1 MIPLKWRESL
11 VGIQRSHEV
20 RVLGQTNSCMQTKPV
35 TPFRYDRKYFVSWI
49 GFTLIE
55 LLVVIAI
62 IAILASMLLPAL
74 SKAKSKADRIKCLN
88 NLKQIGL
95 FMQLYTDDNNDVFP
109 GHRNTG
115 LNTDDANRSLTNW
128 WGTTIV
134 SYGNNASNLFRCP
147 AIKGRRF
154 DNGVKWEWKFDP
166 HKVGY
171 GYNGYFLGIHPYAG
185 DNLTVAGISFATK
198 PWFKRTAVISPA
210 QNLLIGDAMPKA
222 DGFWSSSLWWPTSC
236 MNEKASGSKGFEG
249 IEWIRHLKTGVVV
262 FNDGHSEARKD
273 QQINPPVDPG
283 SGQAKGL
290 INSEFW
296 DPLQRGKR

>member
-1 MIPLKWRESL
+1 MVKCSTSRP
-11 VGIQRSHEV
+11 
-20 RVLGQTNSCMQTKPV
+20 P
-35 TPFRYDRKYFVSWI
+35 PFQKHHWSRAA
-49 GFTLIE
+49 FTLIE

-95 FMQLYTDDNNDVFP
+95 FMQFYTDDNNDVFP

-115 LNTDDANRSLTNW
+115 LTTDDASRSLTNW

-147 AIKGRRF
+147 AIKGKRL
-154 DNGVKWEWKFDP
+154 DNGVKWQWKFDC
-166 HKVGY
+166 HLVGY
-171 GYNGYFLGIHPYAG
+171 GFNGYFLGIHPYSG
-185 DNLTVAGISFATK
+185 DNLTVAGVNFATK
-198 PWFKRTAVISPA
+198 PWFKRSAILSPA
-210 QNLLIGDAMPKA
+210 QNVDIGDAMPKS
-222 DGFWSSSLWWPTSC
+222 DLTWSSSLWWPTSC
-236 MNEKASGSKGFEG
+236 MDQKASGSKAFEG
-249 IEWIRHLKTGVVV
+249 IDSIRHLRTGVVV

-273 QQINPPVDPG
+273 AQINPPVDPA
-283 SGQAKGL
+283 SGGAKGL

-296 DPLQRGKR
+296 DPLQRAKPKL

>member
-1 MIPLKWRESL
+1 
-11 VGIQRSHEV
+11 
-20 RVLGQTNSCMQTKPV
+20 MQTKQLAR
-35 TPFRYDRKYFVSWI
+35 FGSDRKYFFPWL

-88 NLKQIGL
+88 NLKQIAL
-95 FMQLYTDDNNDVFP
+95 FMQLYTDDSNDVFP

-147 AIKGRRF
+147 AIKGRRL

-185 DNLTVAGISFATK
+185 DNLTVAGVNFATK
-198 PWFKRTAVISPA
+198 PWFKRSAVISPA
-210 QNLLIGDAMPKA
+210 QNILIGDAMPKA

-236 MNEKASGSKGFEG
+236 MDQKASASKGFEG
-249 IEWIRHLKTGVVV
+249 IEWLRHLNTGVVV

-273 QQINPPVDPG
+273 PQINPPVDPG
-283 SGQAKGL
+283 SGSAKGL
-290 INSEFW
+290 INSQFW
-296 DPLQRGKR
+296 DPLQRSKL